1 MMSSNKYLGGGGGAP
16 YASFMAAPGY
26 HGQADIQIH
35 RGQTHREQHSS
46 NIEIGNT
53 SPCRDAVCSQQ

>member
-1 MMSSNKYLGGGGGAP
+1 MMSSNKYLGGGGGGGAP

-35 RGQTHREQHSS
+35 RGQIHREQHSS

-53 SPCRDAVCSQQ
+53 SP